1 MYHHETTYV
10 LLQATN
16 MVYPIVVY
24 HRVILNLIV
33 LSTNNMLDILLIC
46 SLLTKRGKQWEARLQ
61 MQPILRRLPFW
72 HFLSNCWS

>member
-46 SLLTKRGKQWEARLQ
+46 
-61 MQPILRRLPFW
+61 
-72 HFLSNCWS
+72 